1 MLRRS
6 TVALAV
12 GALSAVSAAAAAPQ
26 PEGVGLPETAAAI
39 SAKMRAH
46 HYNPAVLA
54 SPEYAAME
62 VRVKELA
69 AGAQS
74 TAEFVEKF
82 NLLWRS
88 GPFSHVRLQVAEASA
103 EETAARLD
111 RMRVGGGGAVLD
123 WQGGVAILTVST
135 MMGLDTIEQIDAAY
149 EEIVRRGARALI
161 IDLRKNGGGAFAARP
176 LVAHAISAP
185 LEAGVFVSQRWA
197 AERSGYPSR
206 EEAAAVE
213 PWQGWSIVAFWR
225 DAQENRLTRIQFA
238 PVAPTY
244 AGPIYVLVSARTA
257 SAAELAADA
266 LQASGRAVLIGEKTA
281 GRMLSQKMYDLP
293 GGLQL
298 SLPIADYYSFHSGRI
313 EGAGVKPDVSADP
326 ESAMKLALE
335 RAERAGLTLESLPSL
350 KSLAARRPCWRV
362 LEAAPSCYDV
372 GDGR

>member
-26 PEGVGLPETAAAI
+26 PDGVGLPETAAAI

-62 VRVKELA
+62 LRVKELA

-206 EEAAAVE
+206 EEAVAVE

-298 SLPIADYYSFHSGRI
+298 SLPIADYHSFHSGRI

-326 ESAMKLALE
+326 ESAMKIAL
-335 RAERAGLTLESLPSL
+335 ERAGLTLEPPPP
-350 KSLAARRPCWRV
+350 AGGPT
-362 LEAAPSCYDV
+362 EAP
-372 GDGR
+372 RL